1 MERRKFLGMG
11 AGMLAVVAAAPTMVM
26 ATNYREKLPKA
37 WEIHNDEKAKGEDMN
52 GVNAAIKAVFGT
64 DKVEEGKVQL
74 KAPDIAENGAVVPV
88 SFKAMGAK
96 KIALMQTADPESLV
110 AIWDVPER
118 GIPDYSVRI
127 KMQQTGHVVVV
138 AEIDGKLYKADKVV
152 KVTVGG
158 CGG

>member
-26 ATNYREKLPKA
+26 ATNYREKLPAVWK
-37 WEIHNDEKAKGEDMN
+37 IPNDEKAKGEDMS
-52 GVNAAIKAVFGT
+52 GVNKAIKEIFGS
-64 DKVEEGKVQL
+64 DKVEAGKIKL

-88 SFKAMGAK
+88 TIKAEGAK
-96 KIALMQTADPESLV
+96 KIALMQTADPESVV
-110 AIWDVPER
+110 AIFDVPER
-118 GIPDYSVRI
+118 GIPNYSVRI

>member
-11 AGMLAVVAAAPTMVM
+11 AGMVAVLAAPSMLM
-26 ATNYREKLPKA
+26 ATNYREKLPEVWK
-37 WEIHNDEKAKGEDMN
+37 ITNDEKAKGEDMA
-52 GVNAAIKAVFGT
+52 GVNAAIKAIFGS
-64 DKVEEGKVQL
+64 DKVEEGKVKL

-96 KIALMQTADPESLV
+96 KIALMQTADPEAVV
-110 AIWDVPER
+110 AIFDIPER

-138 AEIDGKLYKADKVV
+138 AEIDGKLYKAEKVV

>member
-1 MERRKFLGMG
+1 MERRKFLGLG
-11 AGMLAVVAAAPTMVM
+11 AGMLAVLAAAPSMLM
-26 ATNYREKLPKA
+26 ATNYREKLPDA
-37 WEIHNDEKAKGEDMN
+37 WKIMNDEKSKGEDMS

-64 DKVEEGKVQL
+64 DKVEEGKVSL
-74 KAPDIAENGAVVPV
+74 KAPAIAENGAVVPV
-88 SFKAMGAK
+88 SFKAEGAK
-96 KIALMQTADPESLV
+96 KIALLQSADPEALV

-118 GIPDYSVRI
+118 GIPEYAARI

>member
-37 WEIHNDEKAKGEDMN
+37 WEIHNNEKSKGEDMS

-64 DKVEEGKVQL
+64 DKVEAGKVKL

-88 SFKAMGAK
+88 SIKAPGAK
-96 KIALMQTADPESLV
+96 RIALLQTADPEALV

-118 GIPDYSVRI
+118 GIPNYSIRI